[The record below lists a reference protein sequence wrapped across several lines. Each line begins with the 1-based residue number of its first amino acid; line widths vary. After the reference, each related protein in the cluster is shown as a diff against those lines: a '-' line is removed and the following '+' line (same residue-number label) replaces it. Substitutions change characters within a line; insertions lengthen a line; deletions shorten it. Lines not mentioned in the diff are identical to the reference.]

1 MPEIKNLRP
10 PKAIDLSADSLI
22 PARTRKRSSAALAR
36 IENESFPEI
45 LSRIRAGESQSE
57 IAQGLGV
64 HVATLNRY
72 LNDAERAIET
82 DAAKRDSA
90 EAWLDRAMAE
100 LEQAKGK
107 DNAEVTRAKAVA
119 QECAR
124 RAGIRNPRYSEKQQ
138 VELSG
143 PDGGPVPQAPSVV
156 VYLPANH
163 RDDEYQDVSPSIENF
178 SERSKQ

>member
-1 MPEIKNLRP
+1 MSEIKNFTP
-10 PKAIDLSADSLI
+10 PKAIDLPANKLI
-22 PARTRKRSSAALAR
+22 AARPGKRSSTALGK
-36 IENESFPEI
+36 IESESFPAI
-45 LSRIRAGESQSE
+45 LGRIRAGESQAE
-57 IAQGLGV
+57 IAKSLGV

-72 LNDAERAIET
+72 LNDADRVLET

-90 EAWLDRAMAE
+90 EAWLDRGMSE
-100 LEQAKGK
+100 LESAKGG

-124 RAGIRNPRYSEKQQ
+124 RASIRNPRYSEKQQ

-156 VYLPANH
+156 VYIPNNG
-163 RDDEYQDVSPSIENF
+163 RDGEFQEVSPRIEKF
-178 SERSKQ
+178 FERSKQ